1 MKPRALALLL
11 LASVSIV
18 AVTRQ
23 LETGARAMAA
33 SDQALGVGDVRTA
46 IADART
52 AAEAVLP
59 GSPYPRRGI
68 ERLAQLGK
76 DAEARGDMA
85 VAAAA
90 WGAMRAAV
98 LETRSLGG
106 AHDAWLGEADHGL
119 ARANTTPPTG
129 EAPAPVTP
137 VPADGPTERTG
148 PSSLELLVLG
158 ALPFALYAAASRF
171 LRARR

>member
-1 MKPRALALLL
+1 VKPRALALLL
-11 LASVSIV
+11 LASISIV
-18 AVTRQ
+18 GIARQ

-33 SDQALGVGDVRTA
+33 SDEALGLGDVRSA

-76 DAEARGDMA
+76 DAEARGDGA

-106 AHDAWLGEADHGL
+106 GHDAWLGEADLGL
-119 ARANTTPPTG
+119 ARATALGTSADAPATSSAPPT
-129 EAPAPVTP
+129 
-137 VPADGPTERTG
+137 PTDRTG
-148 PSSLELLVLG
+148 PSSFELLVLG
-158 ALPFALYAAASRF
+158 AIPFALYAAASRF